1 MIDMREF
8 IASIA
13 GVTDRDEL
21 LGKIAVIPDE
31 EVRVVLALITLSW
44 NKSVE
49 INEVIS
55 ARQNKRIREL
65 EEQIKDLERKHDQ
78 YGDK

>member
-13 GVTDRDEL
+13 CVTDRDEML
-21 LGKIAVIPDE
+21 RKIAVIPDE
-31 EVRVVLALITLSW
+31 EVRAVLALVIISW
-44 NKSVE
+44 NRGIE
-49 INEVIS
+49 IDNEIS

-65 EEQIKDLERKHDQ
+65 EERIKELEA
-78 YGDK
+78 